1 MEHINESVNVNTVG
15 ELIELLQKYPD
26 DTKVVYDDGL
36 GLVVSEYE
44 YGDGTIAVNFT

>member
-1 MEHINESVNVNTVG
+1 MKHIEESIDVKTVG
-15 ELIELLQKYPD
+15 ELIELLQKYPE

-44 YGDGTIAVNFT
+44 FGDGTIAVNFT

>member
-1 MEHINESVNVNTVG
+1 MELIKESVDIHTVG

-44 YGDGTIAVNFT
+44 FGDGTIAVNFT